1 MMNSHCRICGTLLA
15 HTFVDLGE
23 SPLANAFLA
32 PHELERTEPFYPL
45 HTYVCDTCCLVQL
58 DQITSPASI
67 FKHYLYL
74 SSYSTSW
81 LRHAEQY
88 TDMAIQRFQLNAESQ
103 VIEIASND
111 GYLLQYFHQRGI
123 RTLGVE
129 PASNVAQLARDKG
142 IATKTE
148 FFGQRLAED
157 LVMRE
162 GVYGDLIVANNVLAH
177 VPDVHDFVAGL
188 KRLLHP
194 EGTITIEFPHVLNL
208 IRYKQFDTIY
218 HEHFSY
224 FSLFSVQHLLSKHGL
239 TVVDVEQLTTH
250 GGSLRLYVMH
260 DEANRSAASAV
271 QEIQDRERLF
281 GLHDWR
287 TYTSFAQ
294 QVEKMKE
301 DIVRFMTDV
310 HHQGKLIVG
319 YGAPA
324 KGNTLL
330 NYCRVNPDLLP
341 FTVDQNPYKQGM
353 YLPGS
358 RIPIRAPEELKR
370 ARPDYVLILPWN
382 LKEEIMEQC
391 DYIREWGGKFVVP
404 VPEIEVV

>member
-1 MMNSHCRICGTLLA
+1 MNSHCRICGTQLVY
-15 HTFVDLGE
+15 TFVDLGQ
-23 SPLANAFLA
+23 SPLANAFLT
-32 PHELERTEPFYPL
+32 PEELGDAEPYYPL
-45 HTYVCDTCCLVQL
+45 HSYVCDTCCLVQL
-58 DQITSPASI
+58 DQFASPASI

-81 LRHAEQY
+81 LKHAEQY
-88 TDMAIQRFQLNAESQ
+88 TDMAIRRFQLNGDSQ

-111 GYLLQYFHQRGI
+111 GYLLQYFHQQGI
-123 RTLGVE
+123 RTLGIE

-142 IATKTE
+142 IPTKAE

-157 LVMRE
+157 LVKDE
-162 GVYGDLIVANNVLAH
+162 GISGNLIVANNVLAH
-177 VPDVHDFVAGL
+177 VPDVQDFVAGL

-224 FSLFSVQHLLSKHGL
+224 FSLFSAQQLFSMHGL
-239 TVVDVEQLTTH
+239 QVTDVEELSTH
-250 GGSLRLYVMH
+250 GGSLRLYIMH
-260 DEANRSAASAV
+260 EDKDRLAAAAV
-271 QEIQDRERLF
+271 QKVLEQERQN

-287 TYTSFAQ
+287 AYTAFAQ
-294 QVEKMKE
+294 QVEQMRE
-301 DIVRFMTDV
+301 DIIRFMMETRN
-310 HHQGKLIVG
+310 QGKLVAG

-330 NYCRVNPDLLP
+330 NYCGFHTAWLP
-341 FTVDQNPYKQGM
+341 FTVDQNPYKQGL

-358 RIPIRAPEELKR
+358 RIPIHNPEELKR
-370 ARPDYVLILPWN
+370 VRPDYVLILPWN

-391 DYIREWGGKFVVP
+391 AYIREWGGKFVIF